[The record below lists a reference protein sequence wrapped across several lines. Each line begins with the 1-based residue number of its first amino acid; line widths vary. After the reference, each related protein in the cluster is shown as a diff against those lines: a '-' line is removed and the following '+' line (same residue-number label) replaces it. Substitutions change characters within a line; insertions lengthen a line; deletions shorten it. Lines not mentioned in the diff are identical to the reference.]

1 MDVSVY
7 RLIEGTSGAILRQG
21 TMERVRLRRVFQ
33 QWHFFLFLSDEM
45 AFIIF
50 FVPRG
55 VVG

>member
-33 QWHFFLFLSDEM
+33 QWQFFLFLSDEM

-50 FVPRG
+50 SFPG
-55 VVG
+55 VL